1 MDEEELFRLIR
12 DVGNGLSVIH
22 KNNYIHHDI
31 KLTNIIMNFDLF
43 KIADFGVSVQ
53 GEMKTFRGTPFYL
66 AP

>member
-1 MDEEELFRLIR
+1 
-12 DVGNGLSVIH
+12 
-22 KNNYIHHDI
+22 
-31 KLTNIIMNFDLF
+31 MNFDLF